1 MLYKPWLVG
10 IYARYITC
18 WSSEVYVDILHGPM
32 GLGYKP
38 PPKQVIYLVY
48 IPPILGL

>member
-10 IYARYITC
+10 IYARYIRG
-18 WSSEVYVDILHGPM
+18 ILHGPM

-38 PPKQVIYLVY
+38 PPKKVIYLVY
-48 IPPILGL
+48 IPPNLGL